1 MAEGWRR
8 GVREIF
14 CNVRDTWVY
23 ICMFPGVISSV
34 VNFLFLG
41 RGRGEWEGIGVAKS
55 GTYMICYNNTC

>member
-41 RGRGEWEGIGVAKS
+41 LGVGS
-55 GTYMICYNNTC
+55 MIV